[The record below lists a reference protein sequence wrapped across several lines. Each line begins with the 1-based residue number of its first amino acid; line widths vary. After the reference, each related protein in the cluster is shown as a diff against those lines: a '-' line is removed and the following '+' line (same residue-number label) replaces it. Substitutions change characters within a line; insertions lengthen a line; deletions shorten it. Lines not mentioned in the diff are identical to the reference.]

1 MWVCVQKYGLRVVLR
16 TRHAITPMGITFFS
30 AEMLLPLEKARRIEI
45 LLLQKLDI

>member
-1 MWVCVQKYGLRVVLR
+1 MRKFFQNKACDQGYGNYVL
-16 TRHAITPMGITFFS
+16 S

>member
-1 MWVCVQKYGLRVVLR
+1 MRKFFK
-16 TRHAITPMGITFFS
+16 TRHAI